1 MVMWM
6 KSRCS
11 EETDE
16 RNTKDASPE
25 KNEETQNR
33 AGEPGHVSIQG
44 DSHRCAPLIVSR
56 EDQVNRWRR
65 TGTDLP
71 FTGTLNGM
79 RVWREVNLMGE
90 IDVNVETKSPV
101 CWPVIST
108 PVAIAWGRDAGKRAP
123 AAVRWPRVG
132 LVEAYA

>member
-1 MVMWM
+1 M
-6 KSRCS
+6 
-11 EETDE
+11 
-16 RNTKDASPE
+16 
-25 KNEETQNR
+25 
-33 AGEPGHVSIQG
+33 
-44 DSHRCAPLIVSR
+44 VSR
-56 EDQVNRWRR
+56 EDQVNRLRR

-71 FTGTLNGM
+71 FTRTLNGM

-132 LVEAYA
+132 LVEADCWECGICSTDTKHVRIHFKSTLGLLMTTSGDVVSLFSFVEKPPQLAAAM